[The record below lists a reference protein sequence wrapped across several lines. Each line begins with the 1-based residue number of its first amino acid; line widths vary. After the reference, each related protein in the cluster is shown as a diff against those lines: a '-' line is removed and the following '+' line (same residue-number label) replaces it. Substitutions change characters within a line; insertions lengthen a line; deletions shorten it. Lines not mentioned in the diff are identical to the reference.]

1 MLTGA
6 ERVTPPL
13 RGTPTLAGSL
23 LGKAILSSRPH
34 QHQHRP
40 HNNAG
45 HRWCSLSVRGVL
57 NVRQRQFTAQE
68 GGSTRPGITRSAA
81 TDQVIGMT
89 TESGITLPRFGHIR
103 VGEGKGGG
111 SSRPAT
117 QGLELCLPR
126 GLLRA
131 MRGDDNP
138 CCVVGFSAGEGG
150 TPRPRTTS
158 AVWDYSCRPVCGRGA
173 TMVGISDGFLGGCS
187 PKTGTSRVG
196 LFKQACVWHGK
207 RPRAA
212 FLTDSWRGVLP
223 RP

>member
-1 MLTGA
+1 
-6 ERVTPPL
+6 
-13 RGTPTLAGSL
+13 
-23 LGKAILSSRPH
+23 
-34 QHQHRP
+34 
-40 HNNAG
+40 
-45 HRWCSLSVRGVL
+45 
-57 NVRQRQFTAQE
+57 
-68 GGSTRPGITRSAA
+68 
-81 TDQVIGMT
+81 MT

-173 TMVGISDGFLGGCS
+173 TMVGISDGFLGGTPMTATTSTVWDYPCWHLRASAFCPPVLVSALFLAPLLEQKCITMWCPGPYLIPSYFAS
-187 PKTGTSRVG
+187 P
-196 LFKQACVWHGK
+196 CVC
-207 RPRAA
+207 
-212 FLTDSWRGVLP
+212 VCVCV
-223 RP
+223 